1 MVLIASNFF
10 EVLCNNFLSKMKE
23 QEIKYCKQWYLRN
36 SKNKTFPLMRWFTV
50 NIAICP
56 LPLTSFLFNENFIFL
71 SKFSQNCLHSVVF
84 HLHKSLNAL
93 KISLV
98 EMSFAKIK
106 LVCFNLHPIV
116 AHT

>member
-1 MVLIASNFF
+1 MFLIASKFF
-10 EVLCNNFLSKMKE
+10 EVLCNNFLSKTEE
-23 QEIKYCKQWYLRN
+23 QEIKYCKRWYLRN
-36 SKNKTFPLMRWFTV
+36 SKNKTLPLMRWFTV

-56 LPLTSFLFNENFIFL
+56 LPLTSFLFNENFIFV

-98 EMSFAKIK
+98 EMSFAKVK